1 MDRNPLFRKI
11 IVPWYDSDAACYI
24 VLFSMLLVLLFSISG
39 ISVARAHPTFHAHTW
54 VPVLLTVLSSL
65 VLISVITRLVKRY
78 LARYAK

>member
-24 VLFSMLLVLLFSISG
+24 LLAGMLLVMVFSITG
-39 ISVARAHPTFHAHTW
+39 IAVARTYPEYHAHTW

-65 VLISVITRLVKRY
+65 VLVSIVTRLIKRH
-78 LARYAK
+78 LLRYTK

>member
-24 VLFSMLLVLLFSISG
+24 VLISMLLVLLFSITG
-39 ISVARAHPTFHAHTW
+39 ISVARAHPIFHAHTW
-54 VPVLLTVLSSL
+54 VPVLLTAFSSL

-78 LARYAK
+78 LARYSK